1 MRCCLPV
8 KISQAFV
15 RLFRWCVVR
24 LCGLRGLL
32 LLSPTEE
39 MISISSHEAE
49 NLCAEME
56 FQNLTQVRA

>member
-1 MRCCLPV
+1 
-8 KISQAFV
+8 
-15 RLFRWCVVR
+15 
-24 LCGLRGLL
+24 
-32 LLSPTEE
+32 